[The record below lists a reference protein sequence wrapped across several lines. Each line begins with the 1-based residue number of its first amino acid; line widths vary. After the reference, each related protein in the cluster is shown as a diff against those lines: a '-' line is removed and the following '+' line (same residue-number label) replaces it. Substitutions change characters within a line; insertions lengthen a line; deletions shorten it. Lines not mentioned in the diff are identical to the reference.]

1 MLILTRR
8 INETLKSR
16 FSVSK
21 GTKYALESMRRV
33 TCPFIVKRFTNVL
46 NVKSVWVM
54 KLKAMTTAV
63 ITIIAARTTS
73 ATKTRLVI
81 SRIG

>member
-1 MLILTRR
+1 
-8 INETLKSR
+8 
-16 FSVSK
+16 
-21 GTKYALESMRRV
+21 
-33 TCPFIVKRFTNVL
+33 
-46 NVKSVWVM
+46 M